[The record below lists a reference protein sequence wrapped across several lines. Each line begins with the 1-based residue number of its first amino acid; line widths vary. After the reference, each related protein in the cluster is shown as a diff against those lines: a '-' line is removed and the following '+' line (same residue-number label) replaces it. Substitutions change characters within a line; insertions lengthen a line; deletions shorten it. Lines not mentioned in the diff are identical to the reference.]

1 MNNDIKISTTYKL
14 NIKNQ
19 EFNLTQDEV
28 YALYKQLSNALGLRE
43 FINAPDNDKVFSQ
56 PYIPY
61 NPYNKDWTY
70 PSQTWCYVTNN
81 AK

>member
-19 EFNLTQDEV
+19 EFDLTQDEV

-43 FINAPDNDKVFSQ
+43 PISAPDNDKVFSQ

-61 NPYNKDWTY
+61 NPYDNSYWKY
-70 PSQTWCYVTNN
+70 PFQTWCTVTNF
-81 AK
+81 